1 MKIVKASKY
10 SDVVERQKQLRD
22 RVAYQQSVY
31 DEQSLEYNKAKVL
44 KQNQVV
50 NYIRGVIANATSD
63 SFADSL
69 DVVCHLS
76 KYNAKD
82 PEVSVEIKVQ
92 CESKDSPL
100 RWDWY
105 FEVGRFRKGVHR
117 ETGSWS
123 GLNAVTSEDVS
134 KLRVSI
140 DALQALATL
149 TDEDIL
155 YVATSGVPARSDYVT
170 QQVDRLDE
178 AAMLE
183 EQIEALIGDD
193 VYIKTSYGSYRTTVY
208 FKILRQTAK
217 QYEIEEYAVTP
228 AGYYLD
234 RDGNRVLHEAELVFR
249 DRRRSSKGTVL
260 ANLTKPLVVLTQDE
274 MDSEIE
280 QMNKDFREQAQKEG
294 N

>member
-1 MKIVKASKY
+1 MKIVKASRY
-10 SDVVERQKQLRD
+10 SDVVKRQNQLRA
-22 RVAYQQSVY
+22 RVKQQQQRL
-31 DEQSLEYNKAKVL
+31 DEQRLEYAKAKGL

-69 DVVCHLS
+69 NVECRLS
-76 KYNAKD
+76 KYDAND
-82 PEVSVEIKVQ
+82 PEVSVDIKVQ
-92 CESKDSPL
+92 CESKESPL

-105 FEVGRFRKGVHR
+105 FEVGGFRKGVHR

-134 KLRVSI
+134 RLRVSI
-140 DALQALATL
+140 DALQALASL

-193 VYIKTSYGSYRTTVY
+193 VYVKTNYGTYKTAVY

-228 AGYYLD
+228 AGYYWD

-249 DRRRSSKGTVL
+249 DRRRAAKGTVL
-260 ANLTKPLVVLTQDE
+260 ADISKPLVILTQDE
-274 MDSEIE
+274 LDNEIE
-280 QMNKDFREQAQKEG
+280 QMNKDFREQSQKEG